1 MAQPHR
7 ADLLI
12 LLSWM
17 VTSEVQLQR
26 SEVLLGG
33 LGRLI
38 QAGDIV
44 SEASRGCEW
53 ADPETQGLGEE
64 DQENL

>member
-12 LLSWM
+12 LLSWV
-17 VTSEVQLQR
+17 VTSEVQLQK

-44 SEASRGCEW
+44 SEASRGYEW

>member
-12 LLSWM
+12 LLSWV

-26 SEVLLGG
+26 SEAILGG

-38 QAGDIV
+38 QAGGHGV
-44 SEASRGCEW
+44 
-53 ADPETQGLGEE
+53 
-64 DQENL
+64 